1 MIPKS
6 ETYWY
11 LGIEGGPIE
20 IHVISEN
27 IEKYFR

>member
-11 LGIEGGPIE
+11 FGIEGASIE